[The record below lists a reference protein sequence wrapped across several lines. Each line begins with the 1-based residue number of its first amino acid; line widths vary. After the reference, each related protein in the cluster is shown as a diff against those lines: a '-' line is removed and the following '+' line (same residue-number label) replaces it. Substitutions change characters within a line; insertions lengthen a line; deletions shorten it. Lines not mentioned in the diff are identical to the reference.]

1 MKTFIASFL
10 TALVSMLA
18 LDAVWL
24 TAMAGRFYQPRIG
37 HLMAGA
43 FSLPPAV
50 VFYLLYA
57 LGLCVFVAVPSVRE
71 RKPSGSVFLLG
82 ALFGLVAYGTYDL
95 TNQATLK
102 DWPLAVTLVDL
113 AWGGCLTGTVAA
125 LSAFVVRRWA

>member
-1 MKTFIASFL
+1 MIRIASFL

-57 LGLCVFVAVPSVRE
+57 LGLCVFVLPVWIARITT
-71 RKPSGSVFLLG
+71 LL
-82 ALFGLVAYGTYDL
+82 
-95 TNQATLK
+95 
-102 DWPLAVTLVDL
+102 
-113 AWGGCLTGTVAA
+113 
-125 LSAFVVRRWA
+125 S